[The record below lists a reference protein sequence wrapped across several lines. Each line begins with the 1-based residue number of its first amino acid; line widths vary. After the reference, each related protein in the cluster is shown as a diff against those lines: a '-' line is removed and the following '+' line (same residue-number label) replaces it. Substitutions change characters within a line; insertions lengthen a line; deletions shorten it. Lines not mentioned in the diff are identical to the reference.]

1 MADNKYPNMR
11 QLLNIVET
19 VEDSQKE
26 QIAAVAQL
34 IADRTEDAD
43 SESKLSTKAFLMLL
57 NNLGIPMTKE
67 TLMDLVEQGKL
78 NSVLKNMNAKEV
90 FFKGQKD
97 IDPSE
102 MNVDKAKDIV
112 SDMAKRSSKK
122 RMKDN

>member
-57 NNLGIPMTKE
+57 NNLGIP
-67 TLMDLVEQGKL
+67 
-78 NSVLKNMNAKEV
+78 
-90 FFKGQKD
+90 
-97 IDPSE
+97 
-102 MNVDKAKDIV
+102 
-112 SDMAKRSSKK
+112 
-122 RMKDN
+122 